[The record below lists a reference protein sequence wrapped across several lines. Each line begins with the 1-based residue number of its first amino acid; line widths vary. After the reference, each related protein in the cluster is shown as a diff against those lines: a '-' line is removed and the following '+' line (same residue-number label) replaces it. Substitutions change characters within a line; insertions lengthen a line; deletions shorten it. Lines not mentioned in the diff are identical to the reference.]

1 MVFQHAELL
10 PWLSAMQNVMFGLE
24 MKGMRGAPLRD
35 TAEKYLELVGLTD
48 SKNRRPHQ
56 LSGGMK
62 QRVGIARA
70 LAIDPNVLLMDEPF
84 GALDAQTRETLQAE
98 LLEIHARTKKTI
110 LFVTHDLDEAV
121 LIADRIVV
129 MKDGRVQE
137 IIERAARPPAP
148 RSELVRGLPEFS
160 ETRYKIW
167 RAARRRRRCTDR
179 WPISPT
185 PRIDRRAAGRAAE
198 RRPLPRW
205 VITIAS
211 VGVAAGAVGDLRPR
225 HQSDVRLLS
234 ERDRGGVLGSAAR
247 PGNSASALF
256 ESLQPFVVGYG
267 LAIVIGVPLGLVI
280 GRFRTAEAALGIYV
294 TAGYAMP
301 LVALVPLLIL
311 WLGLG
316 FAVKVAVVFLMS
328 LFPICINTWLG
339 VVAVPKT
346 LIEVGKSFVAP
357 DLVILRRIILP
368 ATLPY
373 IMAGIRL
380 AVGRAV
386 VAMVIAE
393 FFTTISGLGAV
404 IINSANNFDTAT
416 MFVPI
421 IILMLMAV
429 GLNSLIGLVERNVAP
444 WQAEIAGR
452 DRE

>member
-1 MVFQHAELL
+1 MADIAE
-10 PWLSAMQNVMFGLE
+10 PQKKSAPVSN
-24 MKGMRGAPLRD
+24 
-35 TAEKYLELVGLTD
+35 
-48 SKNRRPHQ
+48 N
-56 LSGGMK
+56 
-62 QRVGIARA
+62 
-70 LAIDPNVLLMDEPF
+70 
-84 GALDAQTRETLQAE
+84 ET
-98 LLEIHARTKKTI
+98 
-110 LFVTHDLDEAV
+110 
-121 LIADRIVV
+121 
-129 MKDGRVQE
+129 
-137 IIERAARPPAP
+137 
-148 RSELVRGLPEFS
+148 
-160 ETRYKIW
+160 
-167 RAARRRRRCTDR
+167 
-179 WPISPT
+179 
-185 PRIDRRAAGRAAE
+185 AE
-198 RRPLPRW
+198 RRQIPSW
-205 VITIAS
+205 VITVAS
-211 VGVAAGAVGDLRPR
+211 VAVVLIIWEIFGRQINPVFGSYPTAIAAAFWELLISGQLGAALYDSLRPF
-225 HQSDVRLLS
+225 
-234 ERDRGGVLGSAAR
+234 VL
-247 PGNSASALF
+247 
-256 ESLQPFVVGYG
+256 GYG
-267 LAIVIGVPLGLVI
+267 LAIVLGIPVGLVV
-280 GRFRTAEAALGIYV
+280 GRFRAAEAALGLYV

-328 LFPICINTWLG
+328 LFPIIINTWLG

-421 IILMLMAV
+421 IILMAMAI
-429 GLNSLIGLVERNVAP
+429 GLNWLIGWVERRVAP
-444 WQAEIAGR
+444 WQAEISGR